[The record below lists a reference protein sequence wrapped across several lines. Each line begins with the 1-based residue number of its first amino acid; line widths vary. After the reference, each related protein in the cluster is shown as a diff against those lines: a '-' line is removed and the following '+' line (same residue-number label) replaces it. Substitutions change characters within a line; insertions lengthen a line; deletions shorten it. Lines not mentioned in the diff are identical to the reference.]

1 MMMGNHKARK
11 VLKELYI
18 GIAMYAFIF
27 AIIGIIFM
35 RPIWMYLLSLAVG
48 ALGAGLQA
56 YSIYDT
62 LDITLDLSEKKA
74 KSFAMLRSMSRLI
87 ICLVLMVVAVLI
99 HWTAFVGVTIGLLG
113 LKISAFINPIVKKIT
128 TKIDGVEDTL
138 DIEQK

>member
-1 MMMGNHKARK
+1 MGNHKARK

-35 RPIWMYLLSLAVG
+35 RPIWIYLLALVVGAVG
-48 ALGAGLQA
+48 AGFQA

-62 LDITLDLSEKKA
+62 LDITLELSEKKA
-74 KSFAMLRSMSRLI
+74 KNFAMIKSMTRLV
-87 ICLVLMVVAVLI
+87 ICLVLMIVAIII

-113 LKISAFINPIVKKIT
+113 LKISAFMNPIIKKLT